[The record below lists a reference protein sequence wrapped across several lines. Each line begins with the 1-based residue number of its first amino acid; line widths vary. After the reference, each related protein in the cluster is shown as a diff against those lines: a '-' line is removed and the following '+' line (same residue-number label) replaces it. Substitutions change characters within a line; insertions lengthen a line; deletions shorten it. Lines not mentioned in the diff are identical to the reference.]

1 MAIRTTDD
9 RMTLESDDPS
19 GSASRP
25 RPTAT
30 AHGILCG
37 DQPTYQAHDGPSLC
51 SSASP
56 AVKHGQSGAPG
67 EGAGGGVKRR
77 HRPDR
82 HFICL
87 NGRGRLPRAMS
98 SSRSRW

>member
-19 GSASRP
+19 GSASMP

-30 AHGILCG
+30 ARGILCG
-37 DQPTYQAHDGPSLC
+37 DQPTYQSHDGPSLC

-56 AVKHGQSGAPG
+56 AVKHGQSGERGPPA

-77 HRPDR
+77 HRP
-82 HFICL
+82 F
-87 NGRGRLPRAMS
+87 G
-98 SSRSRW
+98 